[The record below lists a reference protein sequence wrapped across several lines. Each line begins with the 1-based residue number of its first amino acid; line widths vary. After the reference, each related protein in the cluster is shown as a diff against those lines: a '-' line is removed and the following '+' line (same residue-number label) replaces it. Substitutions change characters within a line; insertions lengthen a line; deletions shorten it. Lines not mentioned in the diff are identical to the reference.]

1 MIKIV
6 IIEDEIPARKKLRR
20 YIESMEEAIDII
32 AEIDTVSKAIEF
44 LNHNTPDIIFSDI
57 ELLDGKA
64 FEIYHQVRLT
74 CPIIFITAY
83 DQFWMDAFDTNGID
97 YLLKPFSLDRFQ
109 KAWNK
114 WRLLSSSS
122 SENETLINKLTKIIE
137 QNTTPKSYKKRFTIQ
152 NQQSIYFLEI
162 QNVTYFDANEG
173 LVFAHD
179 VNGKR
184 HVLTESTLKELE
196 IHLDP
201 SEFFKINRSEIVQKL
216 FIEKIERYSKNTLS
230 VKLKGLQRF
239 LVTSQSCT
247 GEFRRWIS
255 D

>member
-1 MIKIV
+1 MIKIF

-20 YIESMEEAIDII
+20 YIESMEESIVII

-44 LNHNTPDIIFSDI
+44 LNHNSPDMIFSDI
-57 ELLDGKA
+57 ELLDGNA
-64 FEIYHQVRLT
+64 FEIYRTVSLA
-74 CPIIFITAY
+74 CPIIFTTAY

-97 YLLKPFSLDRFQ
+97 YLLKPFTLDRFQ
-109 KAWNK
+109 KAWDK

-122 SENETLINKLTKIIE
+122 SENQTLITKITKIID
-137 QNTTPKSYKKRFTIQ
+137 QNTALKSYKKRFTIQ
-152 NQQSIYFLEI
+152 SQQSIYFLET
-162 QNVTYFDANEG
+162 QNVTYFEAKEG

-179 VNGKR
+179 INGKR

-201 SEFFKINRSEIVQKL
+201 SEFFKINRGEIVHKVY
-216 FIEKIERYSKNTLS
+216 IEKIERYTKSTLS
-230 VKLKGLQRF
+230 VKLRDVQRF
-239 LVTSQSCT
+239 FVTIQSCT